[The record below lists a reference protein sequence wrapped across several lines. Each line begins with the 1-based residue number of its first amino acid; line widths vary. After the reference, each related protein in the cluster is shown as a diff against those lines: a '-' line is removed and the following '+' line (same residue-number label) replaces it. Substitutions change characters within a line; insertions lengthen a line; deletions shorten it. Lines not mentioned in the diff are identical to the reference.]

1 MMHAVRGVYRG
12 GVVELL
18 EAPDVVG
25 DVDVV
30 VTFLTGAHSS
40 EVAESS
46 MGAPAVTENAEPL
59 DDFEPIV
66 PAKPVR
72 LSDLV
77 LDDRG

>member
-25 DVDVV
+25 EADVV
-30 VTFLTGAHSS
+30 VTFLTGGHSS
-40 EVAESS
+40 GMVENVT
-46 MGAPAVTENAEPL
+46 GTPKVTENAEPL

-66 PAKPVR
+66 PTMPVR

-77 LDDRG
+77 LEDRG

>member
-25 DVDVV
+25 EVDVV
-30 VTFLTGAHSS
+30 VTFLTGGHSS

-46 MGAPAVTENAEPL
+46 MGAPAVMENAEPL
-59 DDFEPIV
+59 DDSEPIV

-77 LDDRG
+77 LEDRG